1 MLCTGDSHVAFRFL
15 SLSREGGKRKK
26 RLPSNRPGINE
37 LQRHWSVSWIMSIH
51 GTTTD
56 SSSGIINEAEE
67 TVDRAKEKAHACKRL
82 LFPHSIS
89 SRLNV
94 E

>member
-1 MLCTGDSHVAFRFL
+1 
-15 SLSREGGKRKK
+15 
-26 RLPSNRPGINE
+26 
-37 LQRHWSVSWIMSIH
+37 MSIH